1 MNNRTITKIMID
13 LLVNEPQK
21 IDLPQL
27 PKTTQSYLATTTQIE
42 EHFEQL
48 YRKFLRYSRLR
59 KHKYVLFFAYHLG
72 LMIEEA
78 TPARKIILR
87 SKLSAHYRTG
97 IYRIYL
103 LFEPYGIAQIFR
115 TSYVNFTILR
125 TMSARDFR
133 SLCNWVRRSSILSG
147 GKLLYRKC
155 GPVNVAQYRS
165 CRSCRWT
172 IKNVENVVYIGY
184 VVFITFV

>member
-1 MNNRTITKIMID
+1 MNNSIITNIMID
-13 LLVNEPQK
+13 LLLNEPQE

-27 PKTTQSYLATTTQIE
+27 PETTQSYLVTTTQIE

-87 SKLSAHYRTG
+87 SKLSAHYQTG
-97 IYRIYL
+97 IYRTYL

-125 TMSARDFR
+125 TMSTRDFR
-133 SLCNWVRRSSILSG
+133 SLCN
-147 GKLLYRKC
+147 
-155 GPVNVAQYRS
+155 
-165 CRSCRWT
+165 
-172 IKNVENVVYIGY
+172 
-184 VVFITFV
+184 